1 MTLKELESSAS
12 KCKAC
17 SLHADRKQS
26 VFAKGNPAADIVICG
41 MAPAKAEIE
50 VGVPFVGRSGKLLDQ
65 LLDVSGI
72 DNYYITN
79 LVKCYVPAGT
89 KLEEKCMAICSP
101 YYLLE
106 VNNIKPKVIMY
117 LGSDVSTYMDREKRK
132 FKDKRGKVIV
142 DGSYSTITT
151 YHPSYVIRTGGT
163 KSRHWDTM
171 ANDFKKAKELLNDN

>member
-1 MTLKELESSAS
+1 MTLKELEKSAS

-26 VFAKGNPAADIVICG
+26 VFAKGDPTADIVICG
-41 MAPAKAEIE
+41 MAPAKDEVE
-50 VGVPFVGRSGKLLDQ
+50 VGIPFVGRSGKLLDQ
-65 LLDVSGI
+65 VLDAAGI

-89 KLEEKCMAICSP
+89 KLEEKCMDMCSL

-106 VNNIKPKVIMY
+106 VHNVKPKVLVY

-142 DGSYSTITT
+142 DGTYSTITT
-151 YHPSYVIRTGGT
+151 YHPSYVVRTGGD
-163 KSRHWDTM
+163 KSRHWDIIVE
-171 ANDFKKAKELLNDN
+171 DFKKARSLI